1 METLHEK
8 KRRKLAFPETALLL
22 LIIIAV
28 AAGLTYIMPAGQFER
43 VVDEATGREL
53 VKAGTYTV
61 MESNPTSLV
70 ELFSSVF
77 RGIVKASE
85 IIGLVYVVGGAFGIV
100 SRTGAIAAGL
110 GGLVK
115 RLAGRESVM
124 VAIVMTAFAVCGATF
139 GMAEE
144 ALPFVVIL
152 VTVALKMGYDP
163 IVGVSMVV
171 IGLYCGYSAGPLNPF
186 NTGIAQGIAELPMF
200 SGIGLRIILMLGAL
214 AIAIVITI
222 MHGKKYKRLGID
234 NSKLLEELNAE
245 EERPVN
251 RTDAVIL
258 VILAVT
264 IGILIFGVVTYGW
277 YFEEI
282 TALFFGMGLLVG
294 LIYRKGN
301 LNQIARDFIEGA
313 CEMTTAALFVG
324 LSRAILVIMEDGM
337 IMDTLVYYLSLP
349 LSHLNSVLAAWGMY
363 ISQGFINFFIPSSTG
378 QAVVV
383 MPILSP
389 LSDLIGVTRQTAV
402 LAYQCGDGFWNMIT
416 PTHSVL
422 MASLGLAKVPFGRW
436 FKFAVKI
443 VAAWTVWVFIILAVA
458 TATQYGPF

>member
-1 METLHEK
+1 METLNEK
-8 KRRKLAFPETALLL
+8 KKRKLAFPETALLL

-53 VKAGTYTV
+53 VKAGTYQV

-70 ELFSSVF
+70 GLFSSVF

-85 IIGLVYVVGGAFGIV
+85 IIGLVFVVGGAFGIV

-110 GGLVK
+110 GSLVK

-200 SGIGLRIILMLGAL
+200 SGIGLRIVLMLGAL
-214 AIAIVITI
+214 VIAVVITVL
-222 MHGKKYKRLGID
+222 HGKKYKRLGID
-234 NSKLLEELNAE
+234 NSKLLEEFNAE
-245 EERPVN
+245 EERPITK
-251 RTDAVIL
+251 TDIAIL
-258 VILAVT
+258 LILAVT
-264 IGILIFGVVTYGW
+264 IGVLIFGVVTYGW

-301 LNQIARDFIEGA
+301 LNQISRDFIEGA

-349 LSHLNSVLAAWGMY
+349 LSHLSSVLAAWGMY

-422 MASLGLAKVPFGRW
+422 MASLGLARVPFGKW
-436 FKFAVKI
+436 FKFAVKV
-443 VAAWTVWVFIILAVA
+443 VAAWTVWVFIVLAIA
-458 TATQYGPF
+458 TVTNYGPF

>member
-1 METLHEK
+1 METLNEK
-8 KRRKLAFPETALLL
+8 KKRKLAFPETALLL

-53 VKAGTYTV
+53 VKAGTYQV

-70 ELFSSVF
+70 GLFSSVF

-85 IIGLVYVVGGAFGIV
+85 IIGLVFVVGGAFGIV

-110 GGLVK
+110 GSLVK

-200 SGIGLRIILMLGAL
+200 SGIGLRIVLMLGAL
-214 AIAIVITI
+214 VIAVVITVL
-222 MHGKKYKRLGID
+222 HGKKYKRLGID
-234 NSKLLEELNAE
+234 NSKLLEEFNAE
-245 EERPVN
+245 EERPITK
-251 RTDAVIL
+251 TDIAIL
-258 VILAVT
+258 LILAVT
-264 IGILIFGVVTYGW
+264 IGVLIFGVITYGW

-301 LNQIARDFIEGA
+301 LNQISRDFIEGA

-349 LSHLNSVLAAWGMY
+349 LSHLSSVLAAWGMY

-422 MASLGLAKVPFGRW
+422 MASLGLARVPFGKW
-436 FKFAVKI
+436 FKFAVKV
-443 VAAWTVWVFIILAVA
+443 VAAWTVWVFIVLAIA
-458 TATQYGPF
+458 TVTNYGPF